1 MRERWRQW
9 LEETHGPF
17 FELVRHFFHRMFE
30 SELITTPDQLRTWV
44 VGVLAAILSFTLYVP
59 LSQFRKYV
67 ELTMAG
73 NAAQY
78 HAHAMSDRLL
88 FIIFPMLLVSFVA
101 ALEWQSLFPTE
112 RDYRNLMP
120 LPVSRMQMFLAK
132 LTAMTLFVL
141 LFVGAVNLFPG
152 FELPMVQM
160 SSLMLEPFHIKHI
173 LGHLCAAAAGS
184 LFAFLSLVALQG
196 LLMNVLGRRLFPR
209 VSLAVQSVLLL
220 ALLTALPHVLT
231 VSTLYRRGG
240 IPHEVMMW
248 APPFWF
254 HGMYETFI
262 GRSAAPFPELAARAW
277 MGLGLAAAAT
287 LSLYALTY
295 IRQAMVQA
303 EAENK
308 LPFPLLEAVLRRFF
322 RLWQRK
328 EEKFAIV
335 SFVFKTLARSRQHKL
350 VLSAYLGIGLAVLV
364 NMWVMDWLQAS
375 TLRRMDLAQQEIVH
389 TALSAPLVM
398 AFFFL
403 SGLRLV
409 FTIPITLQANWVFR
423 LLEGDRRMDWLDAVE
438 STFYALALLP
448 VLVIAPLF
456 LVPLMGWTLL
466 PGHLVICALLML
478 ILVEL
483 MLWEWQKVPF
493 VCSYLPGKR
502 NVALTFMLYWIGFS
516 LYALAMT
523 RFEAW
528 SLRAYPR
535 WLILAGLLL
544 AVFAKVREIRR
555 ESWGLLPLKY
565 EEEPEKLVE
574 TLGLAG

>member
-44 VGVLAAILSFTLYVP
+44 VGVLAAILSFTLYIP

-141 LFVGAVNLFPG
+141 LFVGAVNLFPA

-160 SSLMLEPFHIKHI
+160 SSLTLEPFHIKHI

-262 GRSAAPFPELAARAW
+262 GPLTLADKD
-277 MGLGLAAAAT
+277 
-287 LSLYALTY
+287 ALW
-295 IRQAMVQA
+295 RDS
-303 EAENK
+303 
-308 LPFPLLEAVLRRFF
+308 R
-322 RLWQRK
+322 
-328 EEKFAIV
+328 KFAQL
-335 SFVFKTLARSRQHKL
+335 F
-350 VLSAYLGIGLAVLV
+350 GI
-364 NMWVMDWLQAS
+364 
-375 TLRRMDLAQQEIVH
+375 
-389 TALSAPLVM
+389 P
-398 AFFFL
+398 
-403 SGLRLV
+403 
-409 FTIPITLQANWVFR
+409 
-423 LLEGDRRMDWLDAVE
+423 E
-438 STFYALALLP
+438 STWPAD
-448 VLVIAPLF
+448 
-456 LVPLMGWTLL
+456 WTAFRAYFD
-466 PGHLVICALLML
+466 GMISSD
-478 ILVEL
+478 
-483 MLWEWQKVPF
+483 K
-493 VCSYLPGKR
+493 
-502 NVALTFMLYWIGFS
+502 LTIGAAS
-516 LYALAMT
+516 QRMT
-523 RFEAW
+523 RFLLTAPNPTVAPLW
-528 SLRAYPR
+528 KWYSA
-535 WLILAGLLL
+535 ITAGLLPERLRRDLGFRWGRTEQLVQRTSMATLKL
-544 AVFAKVREIRR
+544 AWRR
-555 ESWGLLPLKY
+555 VPDRLRWLPAYVDARRRLRG
-565 EEEPEKLVE
+565 EGRDGFGKLAERLV
-574 TLGLAG
+574 LGALRQARPAS